1 MAGGHGGG
9 RGGKADRDYRLAL
22 HLILPEVFF
31 NQVAY
36 GISSSYRQIEVAGWI
51 RQWLEMVD

>member
-1 MAGGHGGG
+1 VE
-9 RGGKADRDYRLAL
+9 KADRDYRLAL

>member
-1 MAGGHGGG
+1 MFGP
-9 RGGKADRDYRLAL
+9 DDSWQ
-22 HLILPEVFF
+22 
-31 NQVAY
+31 QVAY